1 MPPAERMNEQRKLV
15 TIMALDVAGYSRA
28 SEKDDS
34 AMVAAVGRL
43 RTVIADAIAPHGG
56 RVFNTAGDGF
66 MMEFSSALSAVAAAQ
81 ALLVATSEEGLP
93 AVRIGLHLGDVIL
106 ATNDDLLGH
115 GVNVAAR
122 LMALA
127 SPGTAVLSAPVQI
140 QLNEATR
147 STLRPLGRVQLDK
160 MGTRIDAFAI
170 APRHVRFTRVR
181 WKRARRWVLPAAGV
195 VLLAVVALTAW
206 FVFGPRAVTI
216 PRLAVLRF
224 QNLGD
229 TEPYFAEGIAD
240 ELINELSRVPGMEVT
255 ARASSFALSGD
266 NANPEQAARK
276 LGATLLLT
284 GSVRHLANTIR
295 VNAELVAAPS
305 GRSLWARAF
314 EHPANEAFALQR
326 DIAIRVAKEANARV
340 TAPPPQN
347 VDAEAYRLY
356 LQGRD
361 LQLGKT
367 TRDWAGVRDLYR
379 AAVERDP
386 NFAKAWAQ
394 LANAEANVASD
405 AVDNAIGNSFTDA
418 TLAPALAAVDRAI
431 ALDNHAPQP
440 FLVRSMV
447 NTWLGNWQ
455 LAADASAEA
464 ERRGAHDGVFYRA
477 LGYMQKAEDALR
489 QSTSLNPLSAS
500 GWNNYAYTCEYNED
514 TAGQLDAAQRAH
526 ELAPTDL
533 SATRGLVRAL
543 IASHRGDE
551 AYALLKESGWLKN
564 LTTQTRHLLWMAG
577 HGDPLPTGEILAG
590 LTAGTEFFDT
600 AVGDLADAQ
609 RWDDAASLLDRW
621 DASTRSTLFTL
632 MRSAWAP
639 LRKTPQFWAL
649 MQREGL
655 VKYWHDSGH
664 WPDFCNSEPV
674 CQQYR

>member
-1 MPPAERMNEQRKLV
+1 MAEQRKLV

-43 RTVIADAIAPHGG
+43 RTVIAKEIAPHGG
-56 RVFNTAGDGF
+56 RIFNTAGDGF
-66 MMEFSSALSAVAAAQ
+66 MIEFSSAISAVATTQ
-81 ALLVATSEEGLP
+81 ELLEAIAEENLP

-106 ATNDDLLGH
+106 STNDDLLGH

-127 SPGTAVLSAPVQI
+127 APGTVVLSAPVQI
-140 QLNEATR
+140 QLNETIR

-160 MGTRIDAFAI
+160 MGTRIDAYAI
-170 APRHVRFTRVR
+170 APKHVRFTRVR
-181 WKRARRWVLPAAGV
+181 WKRARRWVFPAAAIV
-195 VLLAVVALTAW
+195 MLAAVALTAW
-206 FVFGPRAVTI
+206 FVFAAHAIKI
-216 PRLAVLRF
+216 PRLAILRF
-224 QNLGD
+224 QNLGN

-255 ARASSFALSGD
+255 ARASSFALTGD
-266 NANPEQAARK
+266 NATPEQAARK

-326 DIAIRVAKEANARV
+326 DIAIRVAKEADARV
-340 TAPPPQN
+340 TAPPPPN
-347 VDAEAYRLY
+347 IDAEAYRLY

-367 TRDWAGVRDLYR
+367 TQDWAGVRDLYR

-405 AVDNAIGNSFTDA
+405 AVNKAPAGTSFTDA
-418 TLAPALAAVDRAI
+418 ILAPSLAAADHAI
-431 ALDNHAPQP
+431 ALDNHDPQP
-440 FLVRSMV
+440 FLVRSMI
-447 NTWLGNWQ
+447 NTWLGHWQ

-464 ERRGAHDGVFYRA
+464 ERRGAHNGVFYRA
-477 LGYMQKAEDALR
+477 LGYMQKAEDARR

-500 GWNNYAYTCEYNED
+500 DWNNYAYTCEYNED
-514 TAGQLDAAQRAH
+514 AASQLDAAQRAH
-526 ELAPTDL
+526 ELAPKDV
-533 SATRGLVRAL
+533 SATRGLARAL
-543 IASHRGDE
+543 IANNRGDE
-551 AYALLKESGWLKN
+551 TYALIKEAGWIKDSSLSVA
-564 LTTQTRHLLWMAG
+564 TRQLLWMAG
-577 HGDPLPTGEILAG
+577 HGEPVPTDEIVAG
-590 LTAGTEFFDT
+590 LKAGTQYIDT
-600 AVGDLADAQ
+600 AVGFIADAQ

-621 DASTRSTLFTL
+621 DASARSTLFTL
-632 MRSAWAP
+632 MRKQWAP
-639 LRKTPQFWAL
+639 LRTKPQFWAL

-655 VKYWHDSGH
+655 VKYWHDSGQ